1 MKKLLL
7 SALLLGVS
15 GIQAAEITVLKV
27 VTVSVSLRAQLAQD
41 VLGDFDAID
50 ADNTDALA
58 PILADFQNQQV
69 EADQRAQHVVDAK
82 IAAWMRQC
90 DPQERPVRG
99 RMLQEKNVRQL
110 CIEALT
116 EHWRERSRQE
126 SNKESN

>member
-90 DPQERPVRG
+90 DPQERPMRA